1 MLFRS
6 INDKNEINLSKTL
19 QVAPSTYT
27 STNDLDQGLQQA
39 TVVSHADMINLAKV
53 GDVYSTANCYVVNAP
68 GWYMFPCFVK
78 GNGIENNPNPVI
90 NNNKSVP
97 ASQTTTKSRLFM
109 KSTDYT
115 DIVKIETNDAYPEL
129 VWQDAPGLI
138 SDIEFNSTKEYIQF
152 YISPETIRSGNAI
165 IAICDTKTGNII
177 WSWHIW
183 VTFWNLEELGGSLNN
198 TQSDTIFYGHNIGTC
213 MAATYSYVKR
223 SVTLRFTQ
231 NVSNKTYDMTFTQRD
246 TSFSI
251 GHNAPYY
258 QWGRKDPMLASDG
271 SNNSKSCFGPKP
283 FTIEKIQSPVSVET
297 ANQTPYVFYCN
308 VSNWNSD
315 SNVNLWLGS
324 DSISKSMYDP
334 SPVGYMMATKD
345 ILGLL
350 QSGKWISEDNY
361 NAYLFEYNGGTV
373 ALYANG
379 MRNGTD
385 GTIENNQNI
394 GYYWCNTFYVT
405 DVSDRGYWYMTISN
419 TGNDFYNIG
428 TTSGYSIRSVRQ

>member
-1 MLFRS
+1 MIPQALSNDAKMIVIFEGMDPRVVQLNTVGVKEWKAGVNYIYNLMEGEYFFEFGEVNVECPYS
-6 INDKNEINLSKTL
+6 GGEFKFDMASEYYSQNGTYTDVGWSVEIISSIVDGVDMTSDSTSTIWITGINDINDKNEINLSKTL

-165 IAICDTKTGNII
+165 IA
-177 WSWHIW
+177 
-183 VTFWNLEELGGSLNN
+183 L
-198 TQSDTIFYGHNIGTC
+198 
-213 MAATYSYVKR
+213 
-223 SVTLRFTQ
+223 
-231 NVSNKTYDMTFTQRD
+231 
-246 TSFSI
+246 
-251 GHNAPYY
+251 
-258 QWGRKDPMLASDG
+258 
-271 SNNSKSCFGPKP
+271 
-283 FTIEKIQSPVSVET
+283 
-297 ANQTPYVFYCN
+297 
-308 VSNWNSD
+308 
-315 SNVNLWLGS
+315 
-324 DSISKSMYDP
+324 
-334 SPVGYMMATKD
+334 
-345 ILGLL
+345 
-350 QSGKWISEDNY
+350 
-361 NAYLFEYNGGTV
+361 
-373 ALYANG
+373 
-379 MRNGTD
+379 
-385 GTIENNQNI
+385 
-394 GYYWCNTFYVT
+394 
-405 DVSDRGYWYMTISN
+405 
-419 TGNDFYNIG
+419 
-428 TTSGYSIRSVRQ
+428 